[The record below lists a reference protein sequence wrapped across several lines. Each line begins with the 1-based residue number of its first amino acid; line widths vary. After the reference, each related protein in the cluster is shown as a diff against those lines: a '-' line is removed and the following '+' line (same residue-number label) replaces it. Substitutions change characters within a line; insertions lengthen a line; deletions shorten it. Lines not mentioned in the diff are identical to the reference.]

1 MPHPSSQ
8 PPHSILAASS
18 QPPNNLLTEWESERF
33 VRTGGA
39 LMFDCILKK
48 HQAGLQ
54 RGEWLH
60 LIHTLDGDGAG
71 QLSWQTFKRG
81 WMAHMQ

>member
-1 MPHPSSQ
+1 MARTAFEDAIAELDHVR
-8 PPHSILAASS
+8 
-18 QPPNNLLTEWESERF
+18 ESERF

-39 LMFDCILKK
+39 LMFDCIPKK

-81 WMAHMQ
+81 WMAHMR